1 LIDQTP
7 AAAPKR
13 WWTKDSRISKTAE
26 ELELAITE
34 TVKAA
39 PRCEAFVGVIIQRIT
54 PKARLDVNWELR
66 GTRFGQADRKIARE
80 ALTPIVEQMQR
91 EFRLPDGP
99 T

>member
-39 PRCEAFVGVIIQRIT
+39 PGCEAFVG
-54 PKARLDVNWELR
+54 DVNWELR